1 MLNPHRFIYIYS
13 VLSAR
18 ALSRV
23 EPSVQDVTSQNDLV
37 KARRRRGYACVML
50 ATFSD
55 EVLTLPKATILG
67 VAEEVSES
75 IVDKNNPGTE
85 TNLTEPTEPPRKR
98 KNEALYEKLLRGK
111 LDHLSQ
117 EDTLSRYCYD
127 TLTSFMTTGRMI

>member
-1 MLNPHRFIYIYS
+1 
-13 VLSAR
+13 
-18 ALSRV
+18 
-23 EPSVQDVTSQNDLV
+23 
-37 KARRRRGYACVML
+37 ML